1 MGLKVLAVITLVVLL
16 LVVIIQNLGTVSAR
30 FLFVTVTMPLAL
42 FLFIMTAVGFVVG
55 AIVALVYRTSSKKS

>member
-1 MGLKVLAVITLVVLL
+1 MGLKVLAVIILVVLL

-55 AIVALVYRTSSKKS
+55 AIVALVYRTSSKKP